1 MDELEISGKRY
12 ISAKR
17 IAKENKYHPDYV
29 GQLIRAGRVSGT
41 KVGRAWYVDEA
52 SFAEYLG
59 KERGQSLA
67 TPAQNTNSP
76 EKTEPTQE
84 PSFEKVLGG
93 PRFPSETL
101 RQTFSQEVP
110 VSASAPVVVAQV
122 ESTVTPAVEAAK
134 EISLAG
140 MQGGTTVPYVGEFLA
155 ENSPRSGKL
164 VSEAA
169 FVAEGFAKPVIAEKK
184 VPFKTSLTYIPDN
197 SPLFPA
203 IQKRTKPAA
212 EVRKDEYVV
221 AQIAKPA
228 HTAQP
233 ILRPKRSIWK
243 TGFAVASVTVVAAIF
258 FGFAFFGSLGINS
271 VVIVEKG
278 KPASVA
284 FAQEK
289 TFCFIFK
296 NCQNSKN

>member
-12 ISAKR
+12 FSAKR
-17 IAKENKYHPDYV
+17 IAKENRYHPDYV
-29 GQLIRAGRVSGT
+29 GQLIRAGRISGT

-59 KERGQSLA
+59 KERGTLRS
-67 TPAQNTNSP
+67 PAV
-76 EKTEPTQE
+76 ELVTEPTQE

-110 VSASAPVVVAQV
+110 VSASTPVVVVQADPVTIV
-122 ESTVTPAVEAAK
+122 ETAK
-134 EISLAG
+134 E
-140 MQGGTTVPYVGEFLA
+140 TTPQA
-155 ENSPRSGKL
+155 
-164 VSEAA
+164 
-169 FVAEGFAKPVIAEKK
+169 IEKK

-203 IQKRTKPAA
+203 IQKRTKPV
-212 EVRKDEYVV
+212 EIKKDEYIV
-221 AQIAKPA
+221 AQIVKPV
-228 HTAQP
+228 HTVQP
-233 ILRPKRSIWK
+233 ISRPKRSGWNI
-243 TGFAVASVTVVAAIF
+243 GYAVAGVAAVATVF
-258 FGFAFFGSLGINS
+258 FSFAFFGSLGVNS
-271 VVIVEKG
+271 TVLVEKG

-289 TFCFIFK
+289 TFCFIFG
-296 NCQNSKN
+296 NCQNGQK